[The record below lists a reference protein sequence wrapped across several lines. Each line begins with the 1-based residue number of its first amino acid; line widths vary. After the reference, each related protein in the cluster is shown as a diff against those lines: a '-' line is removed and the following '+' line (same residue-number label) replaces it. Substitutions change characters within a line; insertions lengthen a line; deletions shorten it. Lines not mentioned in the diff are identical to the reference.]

1 MTRGSGRPCACA
13 PRRLPPCGDGRPG
26 ARAGASPGRGR
37 SAAIASASA
46 AAACFAKRARRSS
59 GPVRIRARARL
70 MAWVRSLRA
79 LRLATISARIA
90 STAPSRPFGAP
101 LARPDCAARAALSGT
116 TEAGDNLAIAD
127 RLVAGLAPA
136 RGLRVADSH
145 RAGDR
150 AAELAEHRVQVR
162 RVADAAA
169 LGEPLTL
176 APL

>member
-1 MTRGSGRPCACA
+1 MQGQQAGGAAGRQRGDELVQPAELGVED
-13 PRRLPPCGDGRPG
+13 LDPP
-26 ARAGASPGRGR
+26 AQLANR
-37 SAAIASASA
+37 S
-46 AAACFAKRARRSS
+46 RRSS

-169 LGEPLTL
+169 LRQALTL
-176 APL
+176 APFKCVPSEEAAR